1 MNKQMEE
8 LKNKFDETEKKI
20 DDLEQHN
27 RNLRIQNQ
35 KIKEQFELFKGRACS
50 HIYQE
55 IIEKLEL
62 ENEIIYV
69 SREDIQKKLD
79 YVEQNWE
86 TNWDN
91 FVENFEEQHPD
102 L

>member
-1 MNKQMEE
+1 MSEQKLKQDSLVLEKQNK
-8 LKNKFDETEKKI
+8 
-20 DDLEQHN
+20 
-27 RNLRIQNQ
+27 
-35 KIKEQFELFKGRACS
+35 KIKEQFELFKERACS

-69 SREDIQKKLD
+69 PREDIKKKLD

-91 FVENFEEQHPD
+91 FVENFEEQNPD